1 MNTDKDIALGFM
13 QALWTADFDAIDQ
26 ILSADAKW
34 YFQLG
39 MPQAQEGRGRIWPA
53 REAMRRIVEDLFG
66 KFDPDGFA
74 VTTERVI
81 ADGGSVAVEY
91 EANGRTSAGLPYL
104 NYYVTILTVRDGK
117 VVEVKPFND
126 TAQMLVMLRS

>member
-1 MNTDKDIALGFM
+1 VNTDKDIAIRFM

-26 ILSADAKW
+26 MLSADAKW

-39 MPQAQEGRGRIWPA
+39 MPQAQEGRGRVWPA
-53 REAMRRIVEDLFG
+53 REAMRRIVEDLYG

-74 VTTERVI
+74 VTTTRVI
-81 ADGGSVAVEY
+81 ADEGSVSIEY

-117 VVEVKPFND
+117 VVEIKPFND
-126 TAQMLVMLRS
+126 TAQMLSMLGS

>member
-1 MNTDKDIALGFM
+1 MNTDKDIALSFM

-26 ILSADAKW
+26 MLSADAKW

-74 VTTERVI
+74 VTTTRVI
-81 ADGGSVAVEY
+81 ADGDSVAVEY

-126 TAQMLVMLRS
+126 TSQMLKMLST